1 MNWLWFLI
9 RGSGIGAIVLMSA
22 SMMWGLMVSSK
33 VFGRAIK
40 ARGLTWLHE
49 SLSISAILATVV
61 HVIAV
66 SRDDFVTFT
75 WPELLVPGVS
85 EWEPIAAA
93 FGVMSFWTTLIVAAS
108 FYIKK
113 RIGQKNWRRL
123 HFLSFGAFGA
133 GIAHAVLGGTDIGSP
148 WVAGLYAGAVVAV
161 LLLTAIRMVGGS
173 ATKPARPI
181 PARSSTPS
189 EAS

>member
-1 MNWLWFLI
+1 VNWLWFLI

-22 SMMWGLMVSSK
+22 SVMWGLMVSSK

-49 SLSISAILATVV
+49 SLSISAIFAIVV
-61 HVIAV
+61 HVVAV
-66 SRDDFVTFT
+66 SRDDFIKFT
-75 WPELLVPGVS
+75 WPELLVPGMS

-93 FGVMSFWTTLIVAAS
+93 FGVMSFWTTLIVALC

-113 RIGQKNWRRL
+113 RFGQWNWRRL

-133 GIAHAVLGGTDIGSP
+133 GIAHAVMGGTDIDSP
-148 WVAGLYAGAVVAV
+148 WVAGLYAGVVVGV

-173 ATKPARPI
+173 ATKPARAI
-181 PARSSTPS
+181 PSRPPASVKSS
-189 EAS
+189 